1 MFLDLKISFQLN
13 SHIKTLKITQI
24 NLICDIKL
32 GGKNQSQNTK
42 SIKFQKYYR
51 VSIYFFQE

>member
-32 GGKNQSQNTK
+32 EGKNQSQNTK
-42 SIKFQKYYR
+42 PMKF
-51 VSIYFFQE
+51 